1 MIIAGPNRKWS
12 GNLGPIAVALLVDLG
27 RPYISRPLNG
37 VGELHDLAVLKVADD
52 LQAAPSEP
60 T

>member
-1 MIIAGPNRKWS
+1 MSAYGYH
-12 GNLGPIAVALLVDLG
+12 LLVDLG

-37 VGELHDLAVLKVADD
+37 VGELGELAVLKVADD
-52 LQAAPSEP
+52 LQAAPPEP